1 MAIPRGVRTPQSR
14 SQSGPRVT
22 QLSSFLTLHRSSS
35 CADREATR
43 FLDALLLPS
52 GTSVHSPLTHSFI
65 HLPFLLVSFYPVPTP
80 PTSSESLLMCLL
92 GLFQRKPSFL
102 FFALTD
108 FVLDHLSFRLLARI
122 SPLIQVSAKTYLS
135 CGQTSW
141 LLEPN
146 QSPMPLDCLLCFSG
160 LSDLS

>member
-1 MAIPRGVRTPQSR
+1 MRTPQSR
-14 SQSGPRVT
+14 SQSGPRA
-22 QLSSFLTLHRSSS
+22 SHSFPLFSPCTEAPPVLIGKPPASWMLFCSPLGPQSIHRS
-35 CADREATR
+35 
-43 FLDALLLPS
+43 LI
-52 GTSVHSPLTHSFI
+52 HSFI

-108 FVLDHLSFRLLARI
+108 FVLDHLSFRLLART
-122 SPLIQVSAKTYLS
+122 SPLIQVSANLS

-141 LLEPN
+141 LPEPN
-146 QSPMPLDCLLCFSG
+146 QSPTPLDCLLCFSG
-160 LSDLS
+160 LSDLTPKLT